1 MTSASLL
8 PYFQDLISYIEMRQL
23 DKFYPM
29 TIFRFVTRQTGLVL
43 TLTLSSYDVQA
54 DSSSCREVKTKLA
67 VLSRSLRLLIR
78 VCSVYL
84 TNLARALDIEPPA
97 EVVQVIQTSHKYF
110 FTKFQIFFTK
120 YQLFLQHPSLSLAT
134 ADSQYSLDCSET
146 GLPPLTNTVSSSL
159 SLVTVSDNLIVEN
172 DSCTYIK

>member
-1 MTSASLL
+1 MQFDCDFCL
-8 PYFQDLISYIEMRQL
+8 PIALFQDLISYIEMRQL

-97 EVVQVIQTSHKYF
+97 EVVQVAFFF
-110 FTKFQIFFTK
+110 FTIQIFFH
-120 YQLFLQHPSLSLAT
+120 LFLNIFHFFANIFAAPEPEPGHRGQSVQPRLQRDRAASAHQHGMQL
-134 ADSQYSLDCSET
+134 T
-146 GLPPLTNTVSSSL
+146 GH
-159 SLVTVSDNLIVEN
+159 
-172 DSCTYIK
+172 CFR

>member
-1 MTSASLL
+1 
-8 PYFQDLISYIEMRQL
+8 MRQL
-23 DKFYPM
+23 DKLYPM

-97 EVVQVIQTSHKYF
+97 EVVQVIHTSLKYF
-110 FTKFQIFFTK
+110 FTKSQI
-120 YQLFLQHPSLSLAT
+120 FLQHPSLSLAT

-159 SLVTVSDNLIVEN
+159 VTVSDNLIVEN

>member
-1 MTSASLL
+1 MTSATL
-8 PYFQDLISYIEMRQL
+8 FQDLISHIEIEMRQL

-29 TIFRFVTRQTGLVL
+29 TIFRFETQQTGLLL

-97 EVVQVIQTSHKYF
+97 EVVQVASF
-110 FTKFQIFFTK
+110 FTIKIFFH
-120 YQLFLQHPSLSLAT
+120 Y
-134 ADSQYSLDCSET
+134 
-146 GLPPLTNTVSSSL
+146 
-159 SLVTVSDNLIVEN
+159 
-172 DSCTYIK
+172 